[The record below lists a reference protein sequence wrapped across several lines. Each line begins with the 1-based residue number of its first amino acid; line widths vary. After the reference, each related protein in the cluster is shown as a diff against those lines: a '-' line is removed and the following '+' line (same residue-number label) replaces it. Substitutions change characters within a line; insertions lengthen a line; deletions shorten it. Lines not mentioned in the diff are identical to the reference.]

1 MKLTAEQIHSN
12 YEKFI
17 NRIDKIFKPDRS
29 ESLKKMYSDLEERLT
44 FSPASSFAHF
54 HNAFPGGYVDHIL
67 RVMDFSLLLHEQWKT
82 AGLKSDNYTK
92 EELLFAA
99 MHHDLGKLGMPG
111 VGGDGYVL
119 NKSEWHRKNQ
129 GKEFEVNENLPHALI
144 QDRSIFLLQ
153 YYGIKM
159 SWNEFLTIR
168 IHDGVYDDANKQYY
182 ISFNLNSKLRNNM
195 PVIVHHA
202 DMMASRFEFER
213 WAIQNNAFNMDSVES
228 SNFSKGNQKVDA
240 ESKII
245 SKKESISNEV
255 FNTFAQTFGTT
266 K

>member
-1 MKLTAEQIHSN
+1 MKLTAEQIHQN

-17 NRIDKIFKPDRS
+17 SRIDKIFQPERS
-29 ESLKKMYSDLEERLT
+29 NALKSMYNDLGERLI

-54 HNAFPGGYVDHIL
+54 HNAFPGGYIDHIL
-67 RVMDFSLLLHEQWKT
+67 RVMDFSLLIHSQWQT

-111 VGGDGYVL
+111 AGGDGYVL

-129 GKEFEVNENLPHALI
+129 GKEFETNENLPHALI

-159 SWNEFLTIR
+159 TWNEFLAIR
-168 IHDGVYDDANKQYY
+168 IHDGVYDEANKQYY
-182 ISFNLNSKLRNNM
+182 VTFNLNSKLRNNM
-195 PVIVHHA
+195 PIILHHA
-202 DMMASRFEFER
+202 DMMAARFEFER
-213 WAIQNNAFNMDSVES
+213 WAIKNNTFNMDAYNTSLGS
-228 SNFSKGNQKVDA
+228 RAINNSD
-240 ESKII
+240 SKII
-245 SKKESISNEV
+245 SDKQKATEAMYDALTQA
-255 FNTFAQTFGTT
+255 F